1 MTVGLRKRCF
11 LINEKPSRS
20 IALEERKSK
29 QNAEPIQFA
38 DKRKQTYRRQ
48 KAFIAGP
55 KWRKKSI
62 HFGIVY
68 LLKKPDK
75 SIEIP
80 CLMATC
86 LVWVSSALEWALPM
100 TSIAASSATCLI
112 HNFNATCTT
121 RVWENGQ
128 LSAQSVRCQ
137 SWQVDLV
144 THRAESLLEIT
155 VFFPPLVDQQTAQT
169 KLLICYARILERN
182 QVTMVQRSCLSQ
194 LALFRIERRNRST
207 SQPTCSRSFFASI
220 IIIFDRHA

>member
-1 MTVGLRKRCF
+1 MRCGPPVPVNSGKSDGTILKYQHPLLKICLKLSNFGRRMTVGLRKRCF

-86 LVWVSSALEWALPM
+86 LV
-100 TSIAASSATCLI
+100 
-112 HNFNATCTT
+112 
-121 RVWENGQ
+121 
-128 LSAQSVRCQ
+128 
-137 SWQVDLV
+137 
-144 THRAESLLEIT
+144 
-155 VFFPPLVDQQTAQT
+155 
-169 KLLICYARILERN
+169 
-182 QVTMVQRSCLSQ
+182 
-194 LALFRIERRNRST
+194 
-207 SQPTCSRSFFASI
+207 
-220 IIIFDRHA
+220 